1 MRGSRW
7 LIFAPV
13 AILALFAPQP
23 AQASQTG
30 LLVRG
35 YSITEIPPTKSDT
48 AYEMCGTSIEPFI
61 NGTWDWQPY
70 EQCDSDWFMLH
81 YTGYLQ
87 IPEHQTIEFW
97 IASDDGGTIKIGT
110 EEFGVWQDQGCS
122 ATETGLID
130 MAAGTQAIDA
140 WMYENGGG
148 TCFMFA
154 WNIDG
159 RGWEIVQPEFF
170 TSEPLPTPATT
181 TIEPST
187 TTTEMPPSTTTAP
200 SSTETTAVPTTLET
214 TTTTQ
219 TTAPSTTLPQS
230 TTSST
235 QMVTTTEAPQTTSI
249 VIPVQTM
256 PIVVPTVEETTT
268 TTTYE
273 PLFVEPVTTDNVAEA
288 VPDAEVTLETVV
300 PVLDVLPQ
308 GEPQTT
314 VIDEPQVDDTAV
326 TVEAGTEVSVEQFAA
341 IVEQLDNASEE
352 EVVAIVEGL
361 LKADL
366 SNEQVAE
373 LVTDVHVLTSITGEQ
388 AAQVFAQVEET
399 QLSEAMA
406 EVIAATLN
414 SPDVPQEVKE
424 AFEDQIDIF
433 GNDGFSE
440 YVPVGS
446 NVSVAVRR
454 TIIVGTTI
462 LVAMPSP
469 AVRRT

>member
-1 MRGSRW
+1 MVRSRTTVVASRW
-7 LIFAPV
+7 VVFLPV
-13 AILALFAPQP
+13 ALFALLAPQP

-35 YSITEIPPTKSDT
+35 YSITEIPPLKSDT

-61 NGTWDWQPY
+61 NATWDY
-70 EQCDSDWFMLH
+70 EQNLFGDCGWDLFMLH

-110 EEFGVWQDQGCS
+110 EEFGVWNDQGCS

-130 MAAGTQAIDA
+130 IVAGTHAIDA

-159 RGWEIVQPEFF
+159 AGWEIVQPEFF
-170 TSEPLPTPATT
+170 TSEALLPPSTT
-181 TIEPST
+181 TTEPST
-187 TTTEMPPSTTTAP
+187 TTTEMPPSTTTTP
-200 SSTETTAVPTTLET
+200 
-214 TTTTQ
+214 
-219 TTAPSTTLPQS
+219 PSTTLPQS

-235 QMVTTTEAPQTTSI
+235 QMVTTTTVLQTTST
-249 VIPVQTM
+249 VTLPQTM
-256 PIVVPTVEETTT
+256 TIVEPTVEETTT

-273 PLFVEPVTTDNVAEA
+273 TPFEEPVTTDNVAED
-288 VPDAEVTLETVV
+288 VPPAEITLETVV

-308 GEPQTT
+308 EEPQTT
-314 VIDEPQVDDTAV
+314 VIDEPQVDDSAV
-326 TVEAGTEVSVEQFAA
+326 TVEEGTVVSVEQFAV

-352 EVVAIVEGL
+352 EVVAIVEEL
-361 LKADL
+361 LKAEL

-414 SPDVPQEVKE
+414 SPDVPEEVKE
-424 AFEDQIDIF
+424 AFEEQIDIF

-440 YVPVGS
+440 YVPIGS

-469 AVRRT
+469 AVRRIR

>member
-1 MRGSRW
+1 MKFNSKW
-7 LIFAPV
+7 VIFFPV
-13 AILALFAPQP
+13 ALFALFAPQP
-23 AQASQTG
+23 AQATQTG

-35 YSITEIPPTKSDT
+35 YSITEIPPLKSDT

-159 RGWEIVQPEFF
+159 AGWEIVQPEFF
-170 TSEPLPTPATT
+170 TADALPTPSTT
-181 TIEPST
+181 TTEPST
-187 TTTEMPPSTTTAP
+187 TTTEMPPSTTTT
-200 SSTETTAVPTTLET
+200 S
-214 TTTTQ
+214 
-219 TTAPSTTLPQS
+219 PSTTLPET

-235 QMVTTTEAPQTTSI
+235 QMATSTTSVQTTSTTTPAQPTPT
-249 VIPVQTM
+249 VA
-256 PIVVPTVEETTT
+256 PTVEEPTTT
-268 TTTYE
+268 TTSTT
-273 PLFVEPVTTDNVAEA
+273 LLQEPVTTDNVADVE
-288 VPDAEVTLETVV
+288 PPAEITPETVV

-308 GEPQTT
+308 EEPQTT
-314 VIDEPQVDDTAV
+314 VIDEPQVDASAV
-326 TVEAGTEVSVEQFAA
+326 TVEEGTVVSVEQFAA

-352 EVVAIVEGL
+352 EVVAIVEEL
-361 LKADL
+361 LQADL

-414 SPDVPQEVKE
+414 SPDVPEEVKE
-424 AFEDQIDIF
+424 AFEEQIDIF

-440 YVPVGS
+440 YVPIGS